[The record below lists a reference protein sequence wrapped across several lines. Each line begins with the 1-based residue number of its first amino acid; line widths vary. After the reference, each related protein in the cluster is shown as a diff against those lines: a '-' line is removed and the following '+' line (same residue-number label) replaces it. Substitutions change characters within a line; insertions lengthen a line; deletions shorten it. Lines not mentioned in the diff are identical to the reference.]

1 MENNNHHTGTE
12 SVNEEDS
19 LSDSSGFM
27 FEEPDPLYDEHADS
41 EDEKW
46 VRENLFHGG
55 LFGRRN
61 KSNNRGKLEELDEL
75 KDLHDDEFQ
84 LSCPCCFTL
93 LCVQCQQHEEY
104 ENQFRAVFVKNC
116 RVLTDQRLKVRVRG
130 VEGDREYQQHKEAG
144 NVQDLQNK
152 YRPVVCAVCHTEVG
166 VLDQDEVYHF
176 CNVLY

>member
-1 MENNNHHTGTE
+1 MQQPLLDEASLTDTSDEDIE
-12 SVNEEDS
+12 SR
-19 LSDSSGFM
+19 FM
-27 FEEPDPLYDEHADS
+27 FQEADPFYDEHADS

-46 VRENLFHGG
+46 VRENLFHDG
-55 LFGRRN
+55 LLRKGD
-61 KSNNRGKLEELDEL
+61 KKQDEEEW

-116 RVLTDQRLKVRVRG
+116 RVIKDQKLQVRVRG
-130 VEGDREYQQHKEAG
+130 LEGDKEYQQLKEAG
-144 NVQDLQNK
+144 KLPLLQDK
-152 YRPVVCAVCHTEVG
+152 YLPVVCAICQTQVG